1 MSRSSSDFSSQA
13 DIDAECRKISLQ
25 IQNLTR
31 RHRDLRSQRNE
42 LALISRI
49 PNELLQKVFLVLRGA
64 QPNEAGYRQVIQLTH
79 VCRRWRRVGL
89 GQPELWAYIT
99 DKHLQAVSTLL
110 DRSKSVPLTV
120 VLCCR
125 SNEHARTPEA
135 LLLETKIQ
143 DALSRRVLRSLDICN
158 DSEILGWRVGALPG
172 GAPVLHTLRLWMV
185 NTLKGAIEL
194 LSTKLP
200 DIFPEGAP
208 LLRRVLLLGCH
219 LPWTSRLF
227 EGLTSLEIH
236 DRHPSIASSAAEF
249 LDALGRMT
257 KLEHLHLDIKV
268 PDSNQPAT
276 KDRLVALP
284 SLKSLYVEGSLSEC
298 IDFLE
303 HVVIPGSAKV
313 DVSVVYATGRD
324 GRQSAPE
331 GSSLQPRILKPSLDS
346 DANPLASGSNP
357 PEIAFTR
364 SNPTSVIIDTDVD
377 TCGTMRIRENMDLFT
392 VILTSERYNT
402 LTDGGRAVL
411 ASLPSTDIRSLA
423 IRLFPREECF
433 KLDELLPV
441 LQSVEEL
448 CCRTHVCFTARN
460 TLCSFSRL

>member
-1 MSRSSSDFSSQA
+1 MTASRPCQWRPSS
-13 DIDAECRKISLQ
+13 
-25 IQNLTR
+25 
-31 RHRDLRSQRNE
+31 
-42 LALISRI
+42 
-49 PNELLQKVFLVLRGA
+49 P
-64 QPNEAGYRQVIQLTH
+64 P
-79 VCRRWRRVGL
+79 
-89 GQPELWAYIT
+89 
-99 DKHLQAVSTLL
+99 
-110 DRSKSVPLTV
+110 
-120 VLCCR
+120 
-125 SNEHARTPEA
+125 
-135 LLLETKIQ
+135 
-143 DALSRRVLRSLDICN
+143 
-158 DSEILGWRVGALPG
+158 
-172 GAPVLHTLRLWMV
+172 
-185 NTLKGAIEL
+185 
-194 LSTKLP
+194 
-200 DIFPEGAP
+200 
-208 LLRRVLLLGCH
+208 
-219 LPWTSRLF
+219 LF

-249 LDALGRMT
+249 LDALGRMS

-284 SLKSLYVEGSLSEC
+284 SLKSLYVEGSLSES
-298 IDFLE
+298 IDFME
-303 HVVIPGSAKV
+303 HVVVPGSAKA

-331 GSSLQPRILKPSLDS
+331 GSSLQPRILKPSDT
-346 DANPLASGSNP
+346 NPPSGSNP
-357 PEIAFTR
+357 REIAFTR

-392 VILTSERYNT
+392 VILTSERYGT

-448 CCRTHVCFTARN
+448 WVGEADGSLVIHTPLEDPCLFYGSQYPVQFLPALKVLVFERVSILSKDSPCINLQYRDGDFVVPPVVFGDLMNLLKLRAHIGYKISKLQFGVADNLTAAQVEELETVVEEVVWSGVEKFRN
-460 TLCSFSRL
+460 GCGSEREDCPCKGE